1 MGQTS
6 PGLPRV
12 SEAKLALGP
21 TIETVDHLLDV
32 LDPTRTG
39 GAQQR
44 RADGLDPGGG
54 GGGTPP
60 SHSLEGGP
68 GAVSVGGVG
77 GGGDGGGGVRGEP
90 GGLDPLQAGSGRG
103 EAGVGRGQEGVVL
116 GGQGELGLQHQ
127 GGGEAGGQE
136 VLVEAQVG
144 RRVHWGGR
152 RAGQGTL
159 GAPTPWLLLLDE
171 GAHVE
176 RPGGLEV
183 V

>member
-136 VLVEAQVG
+136 VLVEAQV
-144 RRVHWGGR
+144 RRVDRRGRGGGHW
-152 RAGQGTL
+152 AL
-159 GAPTPWLLLLDE
+159 GAPTARLLLLDE

-176 RPGGLEV
+176 WSGGLEEV
-183 V
+183 

>member
-1 MGQTS
+1 M
-6 PGLPRV
+6 
-12 SEAKLALGP
+12 SEAKLALSP

-32 LDPTRTG
+32 LDPAGTG

-68 GAVSVGGVG
+68 GAGGVG
-77 GGGDGGGGVRGEP
+77 GGGGGRDGGGGVRGEP

-116 GGQGELGLQHQ
+116 GGQGQLGLQHQ
-127 GGGEAGGQE
+127 GGGEAGRQE

-159 GAPTPWLLLLDE
+159 GASTPWLLLLDE